1 MGYRPIRDLR
11 GRPGLGAN
19 CRRRTSHPNT
29 CAVANSYDH
38 CGHDNCL
45 DNGNSKPHAHP
56 CSHTLAYADAG
67 AHADS
72 TTDRNN
78 ARPDTIGHSHRQPGS
93 DFYTP
98 THTDL
103 YPDGYPHPH
112 AYHYGHDSL

>member
-19 CRRRTSHPNT
+19 SRRRTSHSNT

-38 CGHDNCL
+38 CDHDNGHDS
-45 DNGNSKPHAHP
+45 GNSKPHAQP
-56 CSHTLAYADAG
+56 CSHTDAHADAG

-98 THTDL
+98 THIDP
-103 YPDGYPHPH
+103 YPDAGRLAHCLPYS
-112 AYHYGHDSL
+112 D